1 MKDEQ
6 VNKDERDLIDQVQKD
21 LEQVK
26 NNLRQAIRG
35 MRAIGKI
42 NRDAERC
49 RAGNA
54 CMRFEGVLGE
64 ALGLVQQGH
73 ADASDALLENWPD
86 EGTIV
91 VLGGGGGR

>member
-1 MKDEQ
+1 MKDEH
-6 VNKDERDLIDQVQKD
+6 VEKNERDLINQVQKD

-26 NNLRQAIRG
+26 SNLRQAIRG

-42 NRDAERC
+42 NREAERC

-54 CMRFEGVLGE
+54 CMRFEGALSE
-64 ALGLVQQGH
+64 ALGIVQQGH

-86 EGTIV
+86 EGAIV